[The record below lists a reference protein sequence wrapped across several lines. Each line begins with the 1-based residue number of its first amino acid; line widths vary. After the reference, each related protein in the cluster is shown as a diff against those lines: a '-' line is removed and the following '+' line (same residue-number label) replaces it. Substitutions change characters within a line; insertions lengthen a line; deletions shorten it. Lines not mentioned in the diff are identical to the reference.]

1 MSKTNSNHR
10 ADSKGKVLI
19 LDGWQRSTLAGVRSL
34 GEHDVEVTVGEDHLP
49 CLASRSKYAAHAIKY
64 ASAMSDPKAFI
75 ADITSELKR
84 HKYDMILPMTD
95 ISMYLA
101 VNEYDNLSRFTR
113 MPIGGKEAYLKAIDK
128 GETIKLAQDLDIPVP
143 KTFFI
148 SQISELAGIKAE
160 LNYPVVIKPRQ
171 SKYLTT
177 DGWISA
183 GVDYAFSYDE
193 LIKKMERFK
202 KLPALPLIQERLSGP
217 GIGAFL
223 LFNHG
228 MEKAIFFHR
237 RIREKPPSGGVSVL
251 RESIIPE
258 PSIKEYS
265 IRLMK
270 ALNWHGVA
278 MVEFKVDD
286 RDNTPRIIEINARFW
301 GSLQLAIDSG
311 IDFPFMLYKMIT
323 TGDVA
328 PAFDYKI
335 GIKSRWFLG
344 DLDHLLIRLLKSNVK
359 LNLPLGYPGRIATLT
374 AFLRFYRSKMK
385 YEVLRL
391 NDFGPFLMEFKEWL
405 RQLSK

>member
-1 MSKTNSNHR
+1 M
-10 ADSKGKVLI
+10 
-19 LDGWQRSTLAGVRSL
+19 DGRQRSTLAGVRSL
-34 GEHDVEVTVGEDHLP
+34 GGHGVEVTVGEDHLP
-49 CLASRSKYAAHAIKY
+49 CLTSRSKHVNHAFKY
-64 ASAMSDPKAFI
+64 TSAKTDPKAFI

-84 HKYDMILPMTD
+84 HQYEMILPMTD

-101 VNEYDNLSRFTR
+101 VNEFDNLSRLTR
-113 MPIGGKEAYLKAIDK
+113 MPIAGKETYLKAIDK
-128 GETIKLAQDLDIPVP
+128 GETIKLARNLDIPVP

-148 SQISELAGIKAE
+148 NEINELPGIKAE

-171 SKYLTT
+171 SKYLSA

-183 GVDYAFSYDE
+183 GVDYAFSYVE
-193 LIKKMERFK
+193 LTQKMKGFK
-202 KLPALPLIQERLSGP
+202 NLPALPLIQERISGP

-223 LFNHG
+223 LFNQG
-228 MEKAIFFHR
+228 TEKAVFFHR

-251 RESIIPE
+251 RESIIPD
-258 PSIKEYS
+258 PAIREYS

-286 RDNTPRIIEINARFW
+286 RDNTPRIMEINARFW

-311 IDFPFMLYKMIT
+311 IDFPLMLYKMIT
-323 TGDVA
+323 TGDVL

-335 GIKSRWFLG
+335 GVKSRWLLG
-344 DLDHLLIRLLKSNVK
+344 DLDLLLIRILKSDAQLK
-359 LNLPLGYPGRIATLT
+359 LPPGYPGRMATLA
-374 AFLRFYRSKMK
+374 AFLRFYQSKMK

-391 NDFGPFLMEFKEWL
+391 SDFGPFLIEFKEWL
-405 RQLSK
+405 RHLSK